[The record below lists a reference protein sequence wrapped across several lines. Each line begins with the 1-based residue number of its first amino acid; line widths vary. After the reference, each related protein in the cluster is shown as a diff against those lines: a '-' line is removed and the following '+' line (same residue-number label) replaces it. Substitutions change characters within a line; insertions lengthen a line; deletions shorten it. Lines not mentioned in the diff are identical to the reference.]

1 MSRSIFHTQ
10 TLKSL
15 DEIMLIIKNIL
26 DQEGYHE
33 IERNGEVVWKKGTG
47 AMTAMHFI
55 KFDYVPGDL
64 IISGFVQIG
73 LGSVGLKE
81 MDLTGVTGIIPKKST
96 FNTIQKIRK
105 AIL

>member
-10 TLKSL
+10 TQKSL
-15 DEIMLIIKNIL
+15 DEMMPVIKEIL
-26 DQEGYHE
+26 NQDGYHE
-33 IERNGEVVWKKGTG
+33 IERNGEALWKKGTG

-55 KFDYVPGDL
+55 KIDYVPGDL

-73 LGSVGLKE
+73 LGSVGLNE
-81 MDLTGVTGIIPKKST
+81 MDLTGVSGKIPKKST
-96 FNTIQKIRK
+96 FQTVQKIRK